1 MLYFLLALVFSKC
14 HIFTVW
20 QTITLF
26 LCPCR
31 NWASIPH
38 FILITYYII
47 VVKIYYWIVLMEKFL
62 KCVAR
67 KAFLFSPWR
76 RSCRL
81 SHPSHA
87 SIIKIVGSQ
96 APPSDKDYGTQLLKG
111 CKHKVKTA
119 SVSIVG
125 TLVNVH
131 HSFIT
136 MQVSSWSIRTQHKYF
151 CWVL

>member
-1 MLYFLLALVFSKC
+1 
-14 HIFTVW
+14 
-20 QTITLF
+20 
-26 LCPCR
+26 
-31 NWASIPH
+31 
-38 FILITYYII
+38 
-47 VVKIYYWIVLMEKFL
+47 MEKFL

-67 KAFLFSPWR
+67 KAFLFSPGR
-76 RSCRL
+76 RSYRL

-125 TLVNVH
+125 TPVNVH

-136 MQVSSWSIRTQHKYF
+136 VQVSS
-151 CWVL
+151 